1 MSNQE
6 NLRDI
11 AAQAEQD
18 LNSDRLKA
26 GQGTGFGGKDTKG
39 GSTSTDESGIDQSV
53 EKKFSQY
60 GATADY
66 GSHVSGAGNNRDI
79 PISEGGDIQKGTG
92 RLTKAGDF
100 DQGAPGEGPE
110 DVAKREAEAYGGDDS
125 VRSNI
130 TNQASGEGTGGRN

>member
-1 MSNQE
+1 ME
-6 NLRDI
+6 TKF
-11 AAQAEQD
+11 AQH
-18 LNSDRLKA
+18 
-26 GQGTGFGGKDTKG
+26 
-39 GSTSTDESGIDQSV
+39 
-53 EKKFSQY
+53 

-79 PISEGGDIQKGTG
+79 PESEGGDVVKNSG

-110 DVAKREAEAYGGDDS
+110 DVARRRAEEYGGEDD

-130 TNQASGEGTGGRN
+130 RN